1 MKLRSKVTQNVKS
14 SHKCE
19 KVDSS
24 TSSSLSS
31 GDEHAVVDGEAS
43 ELDDETD
50 SVYVAEERE
59 EQEEPNY
66 DVDSNANEEDEGEA
80 LRENTTDE
88 EEVAAADLLHG
99 HLSLSEKEEGS
110 FSDEDMTLYH
120 SSMEDCNV
128 TNATET
134 GEMSGSSI
142 AATPLTFKD
151 VEKGDMISYHVPETN
166 TTEIDRLLSREG
178 KANRSQEVLVEC
190 GGAGIDGEEIRQHT
204 SYSGFE

>member
-1 MKLRSKVTQNVKS
+1 MQKESN
-14 SHKCE
+14 
-19 KVDSS
+19 D
-24 TSSSLSS
+24 
-31 GDEHAVVDGEAS
+31 
-43 ELDDETD
+43 
-50 SVYVAEERE
+50 
-59 EQEEPNY
+59 

-110 FSDEDMTLYH
+110 FSNEDMTLYH

-134 GEMSGSSI
+134 GEMAGSSI

-178 KANRSQEVLVEC
+178 KVNRSQEVLVEC